1 MIGSSSIV
9 ARSRSHPPSGGVEPA
24 DGEPVFLAAKRDG
37 EALRFGFQRN
47 GINGHYPIPALS
59 MDWRF
64 ACFCPLFA
72 VPPVFPAFL
81 CLERE
86 GRKPSAS

>member
-1 MIGSSSIV
+1 MIV
-9 ARSRSHPPSGGVEPA
+9 LNRSQIEEPPALGGVEPA

-59 MDWRF
+59 MD
-64 ACFCPLFA
+64 
-72 VPPVFPAFL
+72 
-81 CLERE
+81 
-86 GRKPSAS
+86 